1 MRFCFFSLMFSRWCL
16 FNRKRQ
22 FNMYEI
28 QAYKTT
34 MSRLITS
41 ESCKEL
47 QKDPSSIRNICILA
61 HVDHGKTSLS
71 DSLLASNGIIST
83 NLAGKVRFLDSRE
96 DEQMR
101 GITMESSAIS
111 LFFRVLKKLD
121 NGEVEASN
129 NFINLIDSPGHIDF
143 SSEVSAASRLCDGAV
158 VLVDVV
164 EGVCSQTVTVLRQCW
179 TDNLKPVLVLN
190 KVDRLVTEL
199 KFSSEEAYDHLQR
212 VIENVNSVIGTF
224 FQSDRALNDYRDTED
239 EDHNQEDDSELYFHP
254 ERNNVIF
261 ASAVDGW
268 GFNIG
273 QIAKFYEKKLGM
285 NRNKL
290 NQVLWGD
297 FYFDSKNK
305 KILTKKGLKGKVM
318 KPLFVSFILDN
329 IWKIYENCLVE
340 QGTEPDFEKIQKMC
354 TVIGVQLT
362 ARDVRTKDYRNLVR
376 TIMKQWLPVSTAVLL
391 TIVEKVPSPLESQ
404 KKRLDSILADTPDS
418 DLLDSKLR
426 EAMEK
431 CDSKGPVSAYV
442 SKMLSIPR
450 EELPKTEGLENTVN
464 AAQTVEKNDKKQ
476 EIIEENNNRVVED
489 LSIEEKIQ
497 QLDISKKVFE
507 NDNMIEAEP
516 EDRESEFEKA
526 VDEEIIIRTNKGDE
540 IKIITEL
547 APAFDINIGGST
559 IKNEKNKTTNLMFDN
574 NYEDDYDEDSDKED
588 YNMMDY
594 VPPDIDPSDPL
605 AALFEYDDED
615 PFGDYGFDEDDDTTG
630 NEAFIAFGRIYS
642 GTLKIGQS
650 VTVLE
655 PKYSPLAPTEFV
667 YHNVKITDL
676 YLFMG
681 RDLLPLTEVPCGNI
695 VGIGGLAGRLLKN
708 GTLVENNL
716 QGVNLAGSVLYSQPI
731 VRVAIEPVNPMQFG
745 KLVKGL
751 RMLNQSDPC
760 VETFVNENGEHILCT
775 AGELHLE
782 RCLKDLRERFS
793 KIEIS
798 SSDPVIPY
806 KESFLK
812 TDEMNP
818 SQSSLGERGLF
829 DFVLGKY
836 KITVSTKP
844 MSEICATFLIEHE
857 DLIKKLSLH
866 KVYHKQF
873 YNKLQALLPEGVSV
887 KQIACFGGKK
897 TGPNVLIS
905 KHNLLRL
912 VHNKES
918 KDHIPYGDSLING
931 FQMAVNEG
939 PLAKE
944 EVQRMIVTLESFEEI
959 DPTSNTKAVVD
970 ISGRIMT
977 SMKTTIHKS
986 FLDWSP
992 RLLWAMYICTIQ
1004 TSLEVLGKVYAV
1016 VQQRRGRI
1024 ISEEMK
1030 EGTPFFEV
1038 VCCVPVVEAFGFSE
1052 SIRKRSSGAALPQ
1065 LIFKGYEPIDLDPF
1079 WVPTTEEELEELGE
1093 FAERENI
1100 ARKHMNDIRRRKG
1113 LFVDDKVVKDGQKQK
1128 TLKKD

>member
-1 MRFCFFSLMFSRWCL
+1 
-16 FNRKRQ
+16 
-22 FNMYEI
+22 
-28 QAYKTT
+28 
-34 MSRLITS
+34 MSRLINS
-41 ESCKEL
+41 ETCKEL
-47 QKDPSSIRNICILA
+47 QKDPSAIRNICILA

-121 NGEVEASN
+121 NGEVQASN

-179 TDNLKPVLVLN
+179 NENLKPVLVLN
-190 KVDRLVTEL
+190 KIDRLVTEL

-224 FQSDRALNDYRDTED
+224 FQSDRALQDLNSNNE
-239 EDHNQEDDSELYFHP
+239 NQSEHVYDEDDSELYFHP
-254 ERNNVIF
+254 EKNNVIF

-285 NRNKL
+285 NREKL

-297 FYFDSKNK
+297 FYFDAKNK

-329 IWKIYENCLVE
+329 IWKVYESCLVE
-340 QGTEPDFEKIQKMC
+340 QGTEPDFEKLQKMC
-354 TVIGVQLT
+354 TVLGVQLT
-362 ARDVRTKDYRNLVR
+362 ARDLRTKDYKNLLR

-391 TIVEKVPSPLESQ
+391 TIVEKIPSPLEAQ
-404 KKRLDSILADTPDS
+404 KKRLDSILNATPDS
-418 DLLDSKLR
+418 NLLDSDIR

-431 CDSKGPVSAYV
+431 CDSNGPVSAYV

-450 EELPKTEGLENTVN
+450 SELPQTVGLEETIH
-464 AAQTVEKNDKKQ
+464 AAKTVEKKDKKN
-476 EIIEENNNRVVED
+476 ELNNKNGDENGNENDTRKDQD
-489 LSIEEKIQ
+489 LSIEEKLL
-497 QLDISKKVFE
+497 QLNISKKRFDLEDEIKEIDDTLEDSEKEE
-507 NDNMIEAEP
+507 NITD
-516 EDRESEFEKA
+516 
-526 VDEEIIIRTNKGDE
+526 EIIINTEKGDQ
-540 IKIITEL
+540 IKIITEM
-547 APAFDINIGGST
+547 APAFDINLLSAPT
-559 IKNEKNKTTNLMFDN
+559 NKNESKKGNTLSFIGDDFDEN
-574 NYEDDYDEDSDKED
+574 DGEEDDEEEDDEV

-594 VPPDIDPSDPL
+594 VPPEIDASDPL

-615 PFGDYGFDEDDDTTG
+615 PFGDYGLDDEEEEDIND
-630 NEAFIAFGRIYS
+630 NEALIAFGRIYS
-642 GTLKIGQS
+642 GTLKVGQT

-655 PKYSPLAPTEFV
+655 PKYSPLAPNDFIF
-667 YHNVKITDL
+667 HSVKITDL

-681 RDLLPLTEVPCGNI
+681 RDLLPLDEVPCGNI

-716 QGVNLAGSVLYSQPI
+716 QGVNLAGSVMYSQPI
-731 VRVAIEPVNPMQFG
+731 VRVAVEPVNPMKFG

-751 RMLNQSDPC
+751 RMLNQCDPC

-793 KIEIS
+793 KIEIT

-806 KESFLK
+806 KESFLQ
-812 TDEMNP
+812 TDDMNP
-818 SQSSLGERGLF
+818 SQSPLKERGLF
-829 DFVLGKY
+829 NFVLGKY
-836 KITVSTKP
+836 KFTISTKP
-844 MSEICATFLIEHE
+844 MSETCAAFLIEHE
-857 DLIKKLSLH
+857 DLIKKLALH
-866 KVYHKQF
+866 RVYHKQF
-873 YNKLQALLPEGVSV
+873 YAKLQSLLPEDVSID
-887 KQIACFGGKK
+887 QIVSFGGKK
-897 TGPNVLIS
+897 CGPNILIAKNNYLRVL
-905 KHNLLRL
+905 
-912 VHNKES
+912 HNKDS
-918 KDHIPYGDSLING
+918 KDSILYGDSIING
-931 FQMAVNEG
+931 FQLATNEG

-959 DPTSNTKAVVD
+959 EANSNSNAIVD
-970 ISGRIMT
+970 VSGRVMM
-977 SMKTTIHKS
+977 SMQKTIHQS

-992 RLLWAMYICTIQ
+992 RLLWAMYSCTIQ

-1016 VQQRRGRI
+1016 VQQRHGRI

-1030 EGTPFFEV
+1030 EGTPFFEI
-1038 VCCVPVVEAFGFSE
+1038 VCYVPVVEAFGFSE

-1065 LIFKGYEPIDLDPF
+1065 LIFKGFEPIDLDPF

-1100 ARKHMNDIRRRKG
+1100 ARKHMNDVRRRKG

>member
-1 MRFCFFSLMFSRWCL
+1 
-16 FNRKRQ
+16 
-22 FNMYEI
+22 
-28 QAYKTT
+28 
-34 MSRLITS
+34 MSRLINVET
-41 ESCKEL
+41 CREL
-47 QKDPSSIRNICILA
+47 QKNPSNIRNICILA

-121 NGEVEASN
+121 NGEVEAKN

-179 TDNLKPVLVLN
+179 TENLKPVLVLN
-190 KVDRLVTEL
+190 KIDRLITEL

-224 FQSDRALNDYRDTED
+224 FQSDRALQDLNSNDAGGDQSFFND
-239 EDHNQEDDSELYFHP
+239 DDSDLYFHP
-254 ERNNVIF
+254 EKNNVIF
-261 ASAVDGW
+261 ASAIDGW

-285 NRNKL
+285 NRDKL
-290 NQVLWGD
+290 NQVLWGE
-297 FYFDSKNK
+297 FYFDAKNK
-305 KILTKKGLKGKVM
+305 KILTKKGLKGKIM
-318 KPLFVSFILDN
+318 KPLFVSFIFDN
-329 IWKIYENCLVE
+329 IWKVYESCIVDQDE
-340 QGTEPDFEKIQKMC
+340 EPDFKKIQKMC
-354 TVIGVQLT
+354 SVLGVQLT
-362 ARDVRTKDYRNLVR
+362 PRDLRTKDYKNLLR

-391 TIVEKVPSPLESQ
+391 TIVEKIPSPLVSQ
-404 KKRLDSILADTPDS
+404 KKRLDSILERTPYS
-418 DLLDSKLR
+418 DLLDASIR
-426 EAMEK
+426 EAMEI
-431 CDSKGPVSAYV
+431 CDSNGPVSAYV

-450 EELPKTEGLENTVN
+450 SELPPTDGLEETIN
-464 AAQTVEKNDKKQ
+464 AAKSVQKKQ
-476 EIIEENNNRVVED
+476 SKENESSETENGEIVTSEE

-497 QLDISKKVFE
+497 QLNISKKRFDLEEV
-507 NDNMIEAEP
+507 I
-516 EDRESEFEKA
+516 SEETL
-526 VDEEIIIRTNKGDE
+526 EEISEDSAEENENSTDIVIKTEKGDE

-547 APAFDINIGGST
+547 APAFDINFGST
-559 IKNEKNKTTNLMFDN
+559 PSNKVTGKTNVLAFHNED
-574 NYEDDYDEDSDKED
+574 EDDYPEEDDDDD

-594 VPPDIDPSDPL
+594 VPPEIDASDPL

-615 PFGDYGFDEDDDTTG
+615 PFGDYGLEEEEEDIND
-630 NEAFIAFGRIYS
+630 NEALIAFGRIYS
-642 GTLKIGQS
+642 GTLKVGQT

-655 PKYSPLAPTEFV
+655 PKYSALAPTEYV
-667 YHNVKITDL
+667 YHDVKITDL

-708 GTLVENNL
+708 GTLVENKL
-716 QGVNLAGSVLYSQPI
+716 QGVNMAGSVMYSQPI
-731 VRVAIEPVNPMQFG
+731 VRVALEPVNPMQFG
-745 KLVKGL
+745 RLVKGL

-793 KIEIS
+793 KIDIT

-806 KESFLK
+806 KESFLE

-818 SQSSLGERGLF
+818 SQSPLGERGLF
-829 DFVLGKY
+829 NFVLGKY
-836 KITVSTKP
+836 KVTISTKP
-844 MSEICATFLIEHE
+844 MSETCANFLIEHE
-857 DLIKKLSLH
+857 NLIKKLAQH

-873 YNKLQALLPEGVSV
+873 YTKLQSLLPEGVLV
-887 KQIACFGGKK
+887 QQIVSFGGKK
-897 TGPNVLIS
+897 CGPNILLS
-905 KHNLLRL
+905 KNNLLRL
-912 VHNKES
+912 LYDKDS
-918 KDHIPYGDSLING
+918 KDKIPYGDSIMNG
-931 FQMAVNEG
+931 FQLATNEG

-944 EVQRMIVTLESFEEI
+944 EVQRMIVTLETFEEVEVAANSNAII
-959 DPTSNTKAVVD
+959 DV
-970 ISGRIMT
+970 SGRVMT
-977 SMKTTIHKS
+977 SMKSTIHQS

-992 RLLWAMYICTIQ
+992 RILWAMYSCNIQ

-1016 VQQRRGRI
+1016 VQQRHGRI

-1030 EGTPFFEV
+1030 EGTPFFEI
-1038 VCCVPVVEAFGFSE
+1038 VCAVPVVEAFGFSE
-1052 SIRKRSSGAALPQ
+1052 SIRKKSSGAALPQ
-1065 LIFKGYEPIDLDPF
+1065 LIFKGFEPIDLDPF

-1113 LFVDDKVVKDGQKQK
+1113 LFVEDKVVKDGQKQK
-1128 TLKKD
+1128 TLKRD